1 MVAFACWS
9 PYFKV
14 EKAFFFLNKTPHKL
28 NFARNKTWHSHAR
41 LHKSL
46 EYFKSE
52 LTQYHILLAHLL
64 HFLTTVT
71 FNTLNIK
78 DLSWRTRVHLSWR
91 TPEHLSWRTREP
103 EITSAQMETISFGEL
118 ENTSVGELEN
128 ISVWF
133 FPCSPNLPHI
143 CQFFTQLQF
152 EANPIETQSHTQQK
166 CVNHE
171 VQCFS
176 LHSVI
181 VIVIWVLPGGGRTR
195 LWRGKVSGVGFSSQ
209 RQNLT
214 YLRNMIESTYFI
226 LKQREK
232 EIHLL

>member
-1 MVAFACWS
+1 MRGS
-9 PYFKV
+9 I
-14 EKAFFFLNKTPHKL
+14 
-28 NFARNKTWHSHAR
+28 SR
-41 LHKSL
+41 LSTSSLSCPRIIFSWRICYIFYNGHVQYL
-46 EYFKSE
+46 EYIAPQLE
-52 LTQYHILLAHLL
+52 NQ
-64 HFLTTVT
+64 
-71 FNTLNIK
+71 
-78 DLSWRTRVHLSWR
+78 RTSQWR

-103 EITSAQMETISFGEL
+103 EITSAQMENISFGEM

-133 FPCSPNLPHI
+133 FPCSPNIPHN

-176 LHSVI
+176 LHSVM